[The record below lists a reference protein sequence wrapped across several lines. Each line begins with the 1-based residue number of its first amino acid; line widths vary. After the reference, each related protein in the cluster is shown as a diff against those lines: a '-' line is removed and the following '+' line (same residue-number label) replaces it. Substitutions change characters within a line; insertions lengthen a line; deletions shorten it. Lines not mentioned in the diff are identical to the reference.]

1 MIRISRIVA
10 KDRIADL
17 LDLNFVSK
25 VTLRQG
31 KQGFKN
37 PAICRVEIYLQVDTE
52 YFNSVMNNIVDWG
65 KKRNCNIAV
74 TTANMALYDRFIKES
89 AFDDFDYP
97 MPKKYKDLCTLTN
110 ILDYLIE
117 EKYNG
122 RQIRRII

>member
-65 KKRNCNIAV
+65 KKRNIAV

-89 AFDDFDYP
+89 AFDYP
-97 MPKKYKDLCTLTN
+97 MPKKYKDLCNVDEYFRLFN
-110 ILDYLIE
+110 
-117 EKYNG
+117 
-122 RQIRRII
+122 RRKI

>member
-25 VTLRQG
+25 VTPRQG

-65 KKRNCNIAV
+65 KEAQ
-74 TTANMALYDRFIKES
+74 L
-89 AFDDFDYP
+89 
-97 MPKKYKDLCTLTN
+97 
-110 ILDYLIE
+110 
-117 EKYNG
+117 
-122 RQIRRII
+122 